1 MGYSSFMAPLGT
13 ATNNKL
19 TKLCK
24 VLIVFDEVFLCNKS
38 GDNGK
43 LGSIFFTSVNNNKL
57 ERVSQSTTTRI
68 TAKNLV
74 SADFKNSRHRETTT
88 IPTKTKV
95 KITILNTFYCV
106 TECLPLTSSEKDEF
120 PDFRSCSAVSLA
132 VVRSHRFTQ
141 FNKNFRGKWLS

>member
-24 VLIVFDEVFLCNKS
+24 VLIICGEVFFYVIRAQTMENWGRFLS
-38 GDNGK
+38 
-43 LGSIFFTSVNNNKL
+43 LQQQTRTSIPINNNAYNRR
-57 ERVSQSTTTRI
+57 E
-68 TAKNLV
+68 V

-95 KITILNTFYCV
+95 KITILNTCYCV
-106 TECLPLTSSEKDEF
+106 TECLPLTCSEKDEF
-120 PDFRSCSAVSLA
+120 PDCRSCSAVSLA

>member
-24 VLIVFDEVFLCNKS
+24 VLIIFGEVFLCNKS
-38 GDNGK
+38 ANNGK
-43 LGSIFFTSVNNNKL
+43 LGSMFFTTITNSNEYPINNNAYNRR
-57 ERVSQSTTTRI
+57 E
-68 TAKNLV
+68 V

-88 IPTKTKV
+88 IPAKTTV

-106 TECLPLTSSEKDEF
+106 TECLPLTCSEKDEF
-120 PDFRSCSAVSLA
+120 PDCRSCSAVSLA

>member
-1 MGYSSFMAPLGT
+1 MGCSSFKAPLGT

-24 VLIVFDEVFLCNKS
+24 VLIIFEEVFLCNKS
-38 GDNGK
+38 ADWKIGVD
-43 LGSIFFTSVNNNKL
+43 FFHYNNKL
-57 ERVSQSTTTRI
+57 ERVSQSTTMRI
-68 TAKNLV
+68 NRREV

-95 KITILNTFYCV
+95 KSTILNTFYCV
-106 TECLPLTSSEKDEF
+106 TESLPLTSSEKDDF
-120 PDFRSCSAVSLA
+120 PDCRSCSAVSLA
-132 VVRSHRFTQ
+132 VGRSHRFTQ